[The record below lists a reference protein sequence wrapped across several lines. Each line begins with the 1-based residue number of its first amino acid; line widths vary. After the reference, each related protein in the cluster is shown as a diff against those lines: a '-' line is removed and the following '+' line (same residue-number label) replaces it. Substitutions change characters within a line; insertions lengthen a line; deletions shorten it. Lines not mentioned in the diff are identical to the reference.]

1 MKVNLT
7 GCEILQLEAKSRPF
21 DTVTVCICII
31 SIKNLKMGTIFYIDL
46 EADFHLLLR
55 HVVFNANIRLLTEKM
70 LRCLKKLLTG
80 LVICP
85 TV

>member
-1 MKVNLT
+1 
-7 GCEILQLEAKSRPF
+7 
-21 DTVTVCICII
+21 
-31 SIKNLKMGTIFYIDL
+31 MGTIFSIDL

-55 HVVFNANIRLLTEKM
+55 HVVFNENIRRLTEQL